1 MASSM
6 VIIAPVDATPYTL
19 GGSSD
24 GLSCSLRESSMYIAF
39 ISASRADQGLF
50 PFAESL
56 SETNKKYLES
66 VRLARPRRCTK
77 ETKFFGASKQMT

>member
-1 MASSM
+1 
-6 VIIAPVDATPYTL
+6 
-19 GGSSD
+19 
-24 GLSCSLRESSMYIAF
+24 MYIAF

-50 PFAESL
+50 PFADSF